1 MSIEMEKAQEVFE
14 TAIQAEEAGGWNEA
28 IRVGRQI
35 TKRQPRAH
43 QAYSVIARGYAELGR
58 WKMAERFYRRRV
70 GRVVGRAGQ

>member
-1 MSIEMEKAQEVFE
+1 MEKAQEVFE

-43 QAYSVIARGYAELGR
+43 QAYSVIARGYAETRSLENG
-58 WKMAERFYRRRV
+58 
-70 GRVVGRAGQ
+70 